1 MSRRIE
7 DKGNKKMFNSVT
19 LFNHMTDEDFMMV
32 HKAGQLKQLCVQLSL
47 DLQPTNDGES
57 NTYAA

>member
-19 LFNHMTDEDFMMV
+19 LFNHMTDEDFMAV
-32 HKAGQLKQLCVQLSL
+32 HEAGQLMNLCYALSL
-47 DLQPTNDGES
+47 DLQPKANEK
-57 NTYAA
+57 NYTYTA